1 MFLRAFL
8 KNMEPYKNVF
18 AQSRT
23 LYHCIRLGLS
33 TICSKGRRTI
43 TQGITFSGR
52 QELDWS
58 ADYKLYSRS
67 NWNEQDLFEPV
78 IKKSLPYCDQ
88 KYIAIGV
95 DDTKIKKTGKKIPL
109 VGTYKDP
116 MSPAYHVNLI
126 HGHRIFQA
134 SLLLP
139 LYNRFIENADN
150 NIKIPSARGIPVC
163 FQNVPA
169 LKKPG
174 KLASP
179 EDITFHKIAMKNY
192 NLSTV
197 FKEAATSLVNSFQQ
211 AGSHQSIIFVGDGSF
226 CNKTVFSLN
235 LKNVFLL
242 TRCRKDNKLCF
253 RDTENKMRFYS
264 KDKFSPKDIYQDK
277 DIQWEK
283 SIAIMGGE
291 KRDVRY
297 KEIKEVFWQK
307 GSGKKELR
315 LIVISP
321 YPYRTTKKGKL
332 LYRKEAYL
340 LTDNLDICV
349 EKLIQMYIDR
359 WEIEVNHRDEKTTL
373 GIGQAQVR
381 NLNSVLKLPTQLA
394 AMYSILLL
402 TCIECFGN
410 DRESN
415 FIPLPKWRKQTRR
428 PSCNDLLNLL
438 RKDIVESSELMEKY
452 GFRYSEFS
460 EFMTYH

>member
-1 MFLRAFL
+1 
-8 KNMEPYKNVF
+8 MESYREFF

-23 LYHCIRLGLS
+23 LYHSIRLSLS

-52 QELDWS
+52 QDSDWS
-58 ADYKLYSRS
+58 SDYKFYSRS
-67 NWNEQDLFEPV
+67 NWNEFTLFKPIIE
-78 IKKSLPYCDQ
+78 KSLPYCDQ
-88 KYIAIGV
+88 DYIAIGV

-116 MSPAYHVNLI
+116 LSPAYHVNLI
-126 HGHRIFQA
+126 HGHRILQA

-139 LYNRFIENADN
+139 LYNTFITNDDPN
-150 NIKIPSARGIPVC
+150 VKISSARGLPVC

-174 KLASP
+174 KLASS
-179 EDITFHKIAMKNY
+179 EDISSYKKAVKDH

-197 FKEAATSLVNSFQQ
+197 FKETAKNLVNSFREAAANQK
-211 AGSHQSIIFVGDGSF
+211 IIFVGDGSF

-235 LKNVFLL
+235 DENVFIL

-253 RDTENKMRFYS
+253 RDTENKRRFYS
-264 KDKFSPKDIYQDK
+264 KDKFSPKDIYQNK

-283 SIAIMGGE
+283 TTAIMGGE
-291 KRDVRY
+291 RREVRY

-307 GSGKKELR
+307 GSGRKELR

-321 YPYRTTKKGKL
+321 YPYRTTKKGKKM
-332 LYRKEAYL
+332 YRKEAYL
-340 LTDNLDICV
+340 LTDNLDIPV

-359 WEIEVNHRDEKTTL
+359 WEIEVNHRDEKTIL

-381 NLNSVLKLPTQLA
+381 NINSVLKLPTQLA
-394 AMYSILLL
+394 AIYSMILL
-402 TCIECFGN
+402 TSIECFGN
-410 DRESN
+410 GRGND
-415 FIPLPKWRKQTRR
+415 FIPLPKWRKHTRR

-438 RKDIVESSELMEKY
+438 RKEIIESPELMEKY
-452 GFRYSEFS
+452 GFKYNEFS
-460 EFMTYH
+460 EFMTYR

>member
-1 MFLRAFL
+1 MFLQAL
-8 KNMEPYKNVF
+8 LNNMEPYKNIFV
-18 AQSRT
+18 QSRT
-23 LYHCIRLGLS
+23 LYHCIRMGLS
-33 TICSKGRRTI
+33 AICSKGRRTI

-52 QELDWS
+52 QGLDWS

-67 NWNEQDLFEPV
+67 NWNELNLFDPI

-88 KYIAIGV
+88 KFIAIGV
-95 DDTKIKKTGKKIPL
+95 DDTKIKKTGKQIPL

-126 HGHRIFQA
+126 HGHRILQA

-139 LYNRFIENADN
+139 LYNSFIENDDSN
-150 NIKIPSARGIPVC
+150 EKIASARGIPVC
-163 FQNVPA
+163 FRNVPA

-174 KLASP
+174 KSASP
-179 EDITFHKIAMKNY
+179 EDISFYKKAVKNY

-197 FKEAATSLVNSFQQ
+197 FKEIATNLVNSFQQ
-211 AGSHQSIIFVGDGSF
+211 AGAQQNIIFVGDGSF

-235 LKNVFLL
+235 MGNVFIL

-253 RDTENKMRFYS
+253 RETQNNKRFYS
-264 KDKFSPKDIYQDK
+264 KDKFTPKEIYQNIEIEWQK
-277 DIQWEK
+277 TA
-283 SIAIMGGE
+283 AIMGGE
-291 KRDVRY
+291 KREIRY
-297 KEIKEVFWQK
+297 KEIKQVFWQK

-332 LYRKEAYL
+332 MYRKEAYL
-340 LTDNLDICV
+340 LTDNLDIPV

-394 AMYSILLL
+394 AMYSMLLL
-402 TCIECFGN
+402 TCIEYFGN
-410 DRESN
+410 DRGTC
-415 FIPLPKWRKQTRR
+415 FIPLPKWRKKTRR

-438 RKDIVESSELMEKY
+438 RKEIVESPELMEKY
-452 GFRYSEFS
+452 GFRYNEFS